1 MDPSRRP
8 PEGRGPGTA
17 PADFAPP
24 LPSGEGPGGEGRDGA
39 GRSHRP
45 QTNAAIGSGLGV
57 ANASASS
64 SVKVP
69 SNSARPTMAP
79 EML

>member
-17 PADFAPP
+17 PADFAPHSP
-24 LPSGEGPGGEGRDGA
+24 WEGGRGGGCDGA
-39 GRSHRP
+39 AGARP

-64 SVKVP
+64 SVKTP